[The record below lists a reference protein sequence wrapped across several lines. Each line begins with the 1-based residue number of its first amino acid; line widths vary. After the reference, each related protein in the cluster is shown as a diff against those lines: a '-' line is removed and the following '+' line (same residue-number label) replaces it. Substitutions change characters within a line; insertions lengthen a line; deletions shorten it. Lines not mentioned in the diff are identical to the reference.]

1 MMKIN
6 SLLDKNIVLTGSL
19 NAMKREEAI
28 DEIKKSGGLVQ
39 NFVTDKTDILV
50 LAPKQLNIFG
60 SDVRSRKLIKAEILK
75 AGGSNIEI
83 ISEKEFLSL
92 LKK

>member
-6 SLLDKNIVLTGSL
+6 SLLDKRVVLTGSL

-39 NFVTDKTDILV
+39 NLVTDKTDILV

>member
-6 SLLDKNIVLTGSL
+6 SLLDKRVVLTGSL

>member
-50 LAPKQLNIFG
+50 LAPKQLDVFG
-60 SDVRSRKLIKAEILK
+60 SDTRSRKLIKAENLK

-83 ISEKEFLSL
+83 ISEKEFLDL
-92 LKK
+92 LEK